1 MSKNEE
7 HNKSTK
13 IGRRFTREELFKLIF
28 SSDMLNEDLRETFD
42 SYLKRDER
50 ITTEKEIQFLKTYI
64 EGISENIL
72 LIKNEIS
79 KNMEN
84 WNLMR
89 IGNVERSLLI
99 LSTYEILKEDI
110 PTEIVV
116 NEAIEL
122 AKEYGDTKTYE
133 FINGVLAKII
143 ESNKK

>member
-7 HNKSTK
+7 HNKGTK
-13 IGRRFTREELFKLIF
+13 IGRRFTRDELFKLIF
-28 SSDMLNEDLRETFD
+28 SSDMLNEDLRITFD

-50 ITTEKEIQFLKTYI
+50 ITIEKEIQFLKAYI
-64 EGISENIL
+64 DGISENIL